1 MTGNV
6 YYKDKDI
13 VQKHYQYP
21 YYWSIEKIEDE
32 LGIKCTNYTLPRWM
46 IDKRNAFEAALKRRG
61 GVRQRLLKAY
71 FKRWGD
77 EEREYAEQSERFQEI
92 AKPFKKANA
101 LSRTKKIKQ
110 NQNAGE
116 RWLSSRSVSL

>member
-6 YYKDKDI
+6 YYKNKDI

-32 LGIKCTNYTLPRWM
+32 LGIKCTDYTLPRWM
-46 IDKRNAFEAALKRRG
+46 IDKRNDFENAIKRRG

-77 EEREYAEQSERFQEI
+77 EEREYAEQSERFKEM
-92 AKPFKKANA
+92 AKPFEKANA

>member
-1 MTGNV
+1 MDINRERQS
-6 YYKDKDI
+6 KDKDI

-32 LGIKCTNYTLPRWM
+32 LGIKCTDYTLPRWM
-46 IDKRNAFEAALKRRG
+46 IDKRLAFENAIKRKG
-61 GVRQRLLKAY
+61 AIRQRLLKAY
-71 FKRWGD
+71 FKRYGD
-77 EEREYAEQSERFQEI
+77 EEKEYAEQSERFQEM

-110 NQNAGE
+110 NQSTADK
-116 RWLSSRSVSL
+116 WLSGAIQ